1 MPMSEALL
9 EKRLAET
16 PEMEPCDGVK
26 LLYQSQFGCGHLLP
40 PDGQLAKRIRAERDE
55 TPENASLSPFSFIGN
70 GLCRMNLA
78 APAVR
83 ALPPERLARMMTLTA
98 EDVPP
103 LRPGDERLPDFE
115 RELSLLR
122 AAAQAGRT
130 RFSLAALD
138 GYLAEYRAAG
148 YPPVSHSPR
157 YRAAYQP
164 AYRVVSGDFAVLLPL
179 LSAIEGR
186 SAQGR
191 PVLAV
196 LDGPCGSGKTTL
208 AEKLSRLYGAPTV
221 HMDDFFLPPELRT
234 PERLKEPG
242 GNIHYERFLSEVLP
256 GLTAGR
262 AFSYGSFDCHHGV
275 TKPAFIPES
284 PVRIVEGSYA
294 LHPRFEESYRAAD
307 ALTAFLC
314 VSPAEQLR
322 RIEKR
327 SPALLDRFRDVWIP
341 LENSYFQAYDIE
353 SRAFVRLKS
362 MPWEGDA

>member
-1 MPMSEALL
+1 M
-9 EKRLAET
+9 
-16 PEMEPCDGVK
+16 
-26 LLYQSQFGCGHLLP
+26 Q
-40 PDGQLAKRIRAERDE
+40 
-55 TPENASLSPFSFIGN
+55 
-70 GLCRMNLA
+70 
-78 APAVR
+78 
-83 ALPPERLARMMTLTA
+83 
-98 EDVPP
+98 
-103 LRPGDERLPDFE
+103 PGDERLPGFE
-115 RELSLLR
+115 RELALLR
-122 AAAQAGRT
+122 KAAQEGLAP
-130 RFSLAALD
+130 FSAAALD

-148 YPPVSHSPR
+148 YPPASHSPR
-157 YRAAYQP
+157 YRAAYRP
-164 AYRVVSGDFAVLLPL
+164 AYRVVSSDFAVLLPL
-179 LSAIEGR
+179 LSAIEDR

-208 AEKLSRLYGAPTV
+208 AEKLSRLYGAPVV
-221 HMDDFFLPPELRT
+221 HMDEFFLPPELRT
-234 PERLKEPG
+234 PERLNQPG

-256 GLTAGR
+256 GLIAGR

-275 TKPAFIPES
+275 TRPVFLPQS

-307 ALTAFLC
+307 ALTVFLC

-327 SPALLDRFRDVWIP
+327 SPALLERFREVWIP

>member
-1 MPMSEALL
+1 MSMTEALL
-9 EKRLAET
+9 HKRLAET

-40 PDGQLAKRIRAERDE
+40 PDGQLAERIRAERDE
-55 TPENASLSPFSFIGN
+55 TPESADLPPFTFIGN

-103 LRPGDERLPDFE
+103 MTEDDERLPGFE
-115 RELSLLR
+115 RELALLR
-122 AAAQAGRT
+122 KAAQEGLAP
-130 RFSLAALD
+130 FSAAALD
-138 GYLAEYRAAG
+138 SYLAEYRAAG

-157 YRAAYQP
+157 YRTAYRP
-164 AYRVVSGDFAVLLPL
+164 AYRVISGDFAVLLPL

-221 HMDDFFLPPELRT
+221 HMDEFFLPPELRT
-234 PERLKEPG
+234 PERLSQPG

-256 GLTAGR
+256 CLTAGET
-262 AFSYGSFDCHHGV
+262 FSYGSFDCHRGV
-275 TKPAFIPES
+275 TRPVFLPQS

-294 LHPRFEESYRAAD
+294 LHPRFWEAYQAAD

>member
-40 PDGQLAKRIRAERDE
+40 PDGHLAKRIRAERDE

-130 RFSLAALD
+130 RFSAAALD

-157 YRAAYQP
+157 YRAAYRP
-164 AYRVVSGDFAVLLPL
+164 AYRVISGDFAVLLPL

-208 AEKLSRLYGAPTV
+208 ADRLSRLYGAPVV
-221 HMDDFFLPPELRT
+221 HMDEFFLPPELRT

>member
-1 MPMSEALL
+1 MSMTEALL
-9 EKRLAET
+9 HKRLAET

-26 LLYQSQFGCGHLLP
+26 LLYQSRFGCGHLLP
-40 PDGQLAKRIRAERDE
+40 PDGQLAERIRAEADE
-55 TPENASLSPFSFIGN
+55 TPASADLPPFSFIGN

-103 LRPGDERLPDFE
+103 MTEDDERLPGFE
-115 RELSLLR
+115 RELALLR
-122 AAAQAGRT
+122 KAAQEGLAP
-130 RFSLAALD
+130 FSAAALD
-138 GYLAEYRAAG
+138 SYLAEYRAAG

-164 AYRVVSGDFAVLLPL
+164 AYRVISGDFAVLLPL
-179 LSAIEGR
+179 IVSLEER
-186 SAQGR
+186 
-191 PVLAV
+191 LAHQQAVTVV

-234 PERLKEPG
+234 PERLSQPG

-256 GLTAGR
+256 CLTAGET
-262 AFSYGSFDCHHGV
+262 FSYGSFDCHRGV
-275 TKPAFIPES
+275 TRPVFLPQS

-307 ALTAFLC
+307 ALTVFLC

-327 SPALLDRFRDVWIP
+327 SPALLERFREVWIP
-341 LENSYFQAYDIE
+341 LENSYFQAYDIQ
-353 SRAFVRLKS
+353 SRARIRLKS

>member
-1 MPMSEALL
+1 MSMTEALL
-9 EKRLAET
+9 EKRLAGT

-26 LLYQSQFGCGHLLP
+26 LLYQSRFGYGHLLP
-40 PDGQLAKRIRAERDE
+40 PDVQLAERIQAEADE
-55 TPENASLSPFSFIGN
+55 LPENAALPPFTFIGN

-103 LRPGDERLPDFE
+103 MQPGDERLPGFE
-115 RELSLLR
+115 HDLSLLR
-122 AAAQAGRT
+122 AAVLAGRT
-130 RFSLAALD
+130 RFSAAALD

-148 YPPVSHSPR
+148 YPPASHSPR
-157 YRAAYQP
+157 YRAAYRP
-164 AYRVVSGDFAVLLPL
+164 AYRVVSSDFAVLLPL
-179 LSAIEGR
+179 IAAIEDR
-186 SAQGR
+186 IAQGK
-191 PVLAV
+191 PALAV

-208 AEKLSRLYGAPTV
+208 AEKLSRLYGAPVV
-221 HMDDFFLPPELRT
+221 HMDEFFLPPELRT
-234 PERLKEPG
+234 PERLNQPG

-256 GLTAGR
+256 GLIAGR

-275 TKPAFIPES
+275 TRPAFVPES

-294 LHPRFEESYRAAD
+294 LHSRFEQSYRAAD

-327 SPALLDRFRDVWIP
+327 SPALLERFREVWIP

-353 SRAFVRLKS
+353 SRAIVRLKS

>member
-1 MPMSEALL
+1 MSMTEALL
-9 EKRLAET
+9 HKRLTET

-26 LLYQSQFGCGHLLP
+26 LLYQSLFGCGHLLP
-40 PDGQLAKRIRAERDE
+40 PDGQLAERIRAEAAE
-55 TPENASLSPFSFIGN
+55 TPENAALPPFTLIGN

-98 EDVPP
+98 ADVPP
-103 LRPGDERLPDFE
+103 MQPGDERLPGFE
-115 RELSLLR
+115 QDLDGLR
-122 AAAQAGRT
+122 AAALAGRA
-130 RFSLAALD
+130 RFSAAALD

-157 YRAAYQP
+157 YRA
-164 AYRVVSGDFAVLLPL
+164 VSSDFAVLLPL
-179 LSAIEGR
+179 LASIESR
-186 SAQGR
+186 ISQGK

-208 AEKLSRLYGAPTV
+208 AEKLSRLYDAPV
-221 HMDDFFLPPELRT
+221 IHMDEFFLPPELRT
-234 PERLKEPG
+234 PERLNQPG

-256 GLTAGR
+256 GLIAGK
-262 AFSYGSFDCHHGV
+262 AFSSGSFDCHHGV
-275 TKPAFIPES
+275 TRPAFIPQS

-294 LHPRFEESYRAAD
+294 LHPRFEQSYRAAD

-327 SPALLDRFRDVWIP
+327 SPALLDRFREVWIP

>member
-1 MPMSEALL
+1 
-9 EKRLAET
+9 
-16 PEMEPCDGVK
+16 
-26 LLYQSQFGCGHLLP
+26 
-40 PDGQLAKRIRAERDE
+40 
-55 TPENASLSPFSFIGN
+55 
-70 GLCRMNLA
+70 
-78 APAVR
+78 
-83 ALPPERLARMMTLTA
+83 MMTLTA

-103 LRPGDERLPDFE
+103 MTEDDERLPGFE
-115 RELSLLR
+115 RELALLR
-122 AAAQAGRT
+122 KAAQEGLAP
-130 RFSLAALD
+130 FSAAALD

-148 YPPVSHSPR
+148 YPPASHSPR
-157 YRAAYQP
+157 YRTAYRP
-164 AYRVVSGDFAVLLPL
+164 AYRVISGDFAVLLPL

-186 SAQGR
+186 SAQGK

-208 AEKLSRLYGAPTV
+208 AEKLSRLYGAPVV
-221 HMDDFFLPPELRT
+221 HMDEFFLPPELRT
-234 PERLKEPG
+234 PERLNQPG

-256 GLTAGR
+256 GLIAGR

-275 TKPAFIPES
+275 TRPVFLPQS

-307 ALTAFLC
+307 ALTVFLC

-327 SPALLDRFRDVWIP
+327 SPALLERFREVWIP
-341 LENSYFQAYDIE
+341 LENSYFQAYDIQ
-353 SRAFVRLKS
+353 SRARIRLKS